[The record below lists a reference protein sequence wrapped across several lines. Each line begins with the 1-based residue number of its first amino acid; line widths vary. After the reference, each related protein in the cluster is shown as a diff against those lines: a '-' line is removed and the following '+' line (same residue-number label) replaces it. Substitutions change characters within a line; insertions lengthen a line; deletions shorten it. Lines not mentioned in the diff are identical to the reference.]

1 MDTKSEMLEKQ
12 KVAELKRI
20 SKSLSDI
27 ANQLRLL
34 NTLSRN
40 TQIESRTVRE
50 DPALNSAT

>member
-12 KVAELKRI
+12 KVAELKHI
-20 SKSLSDI
+20 SRALSEI

-40 TQIESRTVRE
+40 TQIESNTVRN